1 MARGLFPVDYG
12 GVAALVFAVVASPCI
27 RAEESHPVMLSLL
40 NPVQWPSSQGDVSG
54 FRLSLLYG
62 QCSDFAGLDIGL
74 VGRATGDFT
83 GLSIG
88 GANIVSDRL
97 FGIQVG
103 LVNWNSNG
111 DESSA
116 HRSLGIQYGFV
127 NYVDSFFGLQDGWI
141 NASSGNMSGLQYGF
155 LNCACDVTGVQC
167 GSLIVFGVNVAVG
180 KVGGGQIG
188 IANYAGEMTTGIQIG
203 IVNVI
208 ARNGFFPVLPIL
220 NGGF

>member
-1 MARGLFPVDYG
+1 MGKPRSFLLPLFALGL
-12 GVAALVFAVVASPCI
+12 AVVASPCVH
-27 RAEESHPVMLSLL
+27 AEERSPVMLSLFD
-40 NPVQWPSSQGDVSG
+40 PVQWPSSQSDVGG

-62 QCSDFAGLDIGL
+62 QCDDFAGLDIGL
-74 VGRATGDFT
+74 VGRATGDFN

-97 FGIQVG
+97 VGLQVG

-116 HRSLGIQYGFV
+116 RRSLGVQYGFL
-127 NYVDSFFGLQDGWI
+127 NYADAFFGLQDGWI
-141 NASSGNMSGLQYGF
+141 NVSAGNVSGLQYGF

-180 KVGGGQIG
+180 KVGGSQIG
-188 IANYAGEMTTGIQIG
+188 IVNYAGEMTSGIQIG

-208 ARNGFFPVLPIL
+208 TRNGFLPVLPIL

>member
-1 MARGLFPVDYG
+1 MGKPPTFLLSL
-12 GVAALVFAVVASPCI
+12 AALLLAVVASPCVC
-27 RAEESHPVMLSLL
+27 AEESNPVMLSLL
-40 NPVQWPSSQGDVSG
+40 NPVQWPSAQSDVGG

-62 QCSDFAGLDIGL
+62 ECDNFAGFDIGL
-74 VGRATGDFT
+74 VGCATGDFR
-83 GLSIG
+83 GLAIG

-97 FGIQVG
+97 VGLQVG

-116 HRSLGIQYGFV
+116 RRSLGVQYGFL
-127 NYVDSFFGLQDGWI
+127 NYADSFFGLQDGWI
-141 NASSGNMSGLQYGF
+141 NVSAGNVSGLQYGF

-180 KVGGGQIG
+180 KVGGSQIG
-188 IANYAGEMTTGIQIG
+188 IVNYAGEMTSGIQIG

-208 ARNGFFPVLPIL
+208 TRNGFLPVLPIL

>member
-1 MARGLFPVDYG
+1 
-12 GVAALVFAVVASPCI
+12 
-27 RAEESHPVMLSLL
+27 
-40 NPVQWPSSQGDVSG
+40 
-54 FRLSLLYG
+54 
-62 QCSDFAGLDIGL
+62 
-74 VGRATGDFT
+74 
-83 GLSIG
+83 
-88 GANIVSDRL
+88 
-97 FGIQVG
+97 
-103 LVNWNSNG
+103 
-111 DESSA
+111 
-116 HRSLGIQYGFV
+116 
-127 NYVDSFFGLQDGWI
+127 
-141 NASSGNMSGLQYGF
+141 MSGLQYGF

>member
-1 MARGLFPVDYG
+1 MTRGLSSVDYG
-12 GVAALVFAVVASPCI
+12 VVAALVFAAVASPCV

-40 NPVQWPSSQGDVSG
+40 NPVQWPSSQSDVSG

-62 QCSDFAGLDIGL
+62 QCDDFAGLDIGIA
-74 VGRATGDFT
+74 GRATGEFR
-83 GLSIG
+83 GLAIG

-97 FGIQVG
+97 VGLQVG

-116 HRSLGIQYGFV
+116 RRSIGVQYGFL
-127 NYVDSFFGLQDGWI
+127 NYADSFFGLQDGWI
-141 NASSGNMSGLQYGF
+141 NTSSGNVSGLQYGF

-167 GSLIVFGVNVAVG
+167 GSLIVLGVNVAVG
-180 KVGGGQIG
+180 KVGGCQVG
-188 IANYAGEMTTGIQIG
+188 ILNYAGEMASGIQIG

>member
-1 MARGLFPVDYG
+1 MGKTPTPLLAL
-12 GVAALVFAVVASPCI
+12 AALVLAVVASPCV
-27 RAEESHPVMLSLL
+27 RAEESRPVMLSLV
-40 NPVQWPSSQGDVSG
+40 NPVQWPSSQSDVSG

-62 QCSDFAGLDIGL
+62 QCDDFAGLDIGL
-74 VGRATGDFT
+74 VGCATGDFR
-83 GLSIG
+83 GLAIG

-97 FGIQVG
+97 VGLQVG

-116 HRSLGIQYGFV
+116 RRSLGVQYGFL

-141 NASSGNMSGLQYGF
+141 NVSSGNVSGLQYGF

-167 GSLIVFGVNVAVG
+167 GSLIVLGVNIAVG
-180 KVGGGQIG
+180 KVGGCQIG
-188 IANYAGEMTTGIQIG
+188 IVNYAGEMASGIQIG
-203 IVNVI
+203 IINVI